1 MKLPKLRK
9 RIAEVAEAIRRAE
22 ERKDDKM
29 VDALFSYL
37 VALKRQEMSF
47 RMPQPHSYSPR

>member
-37 VALKRQEMSF
+37 LARPKRGPKNAS
-47 RMPQPHSYSPR
+47 RATKKP

>member
-22 ERKDDKM
+22 KEGDDER
-29 VDALFSYL
+29 VDALYSYL
-37 VALKRQEMSF
+37 LALKRQEM
-47 RMPQPHSYSPR
+47 RLRHAKAHSYSPR

>member
-37 VALKRQEMSF
+37 VALKRQEM
-47 RMPQPHSYSPR
+47 RLRHAKANSYSPR